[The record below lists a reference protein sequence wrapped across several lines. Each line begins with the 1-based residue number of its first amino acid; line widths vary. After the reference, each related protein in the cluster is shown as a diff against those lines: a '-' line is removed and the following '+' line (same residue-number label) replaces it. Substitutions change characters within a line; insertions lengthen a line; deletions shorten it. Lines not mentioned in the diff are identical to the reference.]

1 MPLVESINL
10 VNNSVISA
18 IDNLNV
24 KDGDDLIFYIKT
36 DEKGNFL
43 VPASEIQ
50 KFYDFI

>member
-18 IDNLNV
+18 IDRLNV
-24 KDGDDLIFYIKT
+24 KDGDDLIFYIRT
-36 DEKGNFL
+36 DENGDFL
-43 VPASEIQ
+43 IPENEIQ